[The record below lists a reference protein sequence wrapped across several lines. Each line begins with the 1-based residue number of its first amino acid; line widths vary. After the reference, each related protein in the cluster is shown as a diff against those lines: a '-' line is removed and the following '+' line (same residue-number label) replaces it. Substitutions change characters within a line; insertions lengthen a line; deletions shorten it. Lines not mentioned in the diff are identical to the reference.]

1 MYRFEYDPKF
11 IKLLAKEVVKKMRKV
26 EEQEPEPDLI
36 SVKAAAMELNL
47 SEDYVRKIKDRL
59 PHVKQGNKKQG
70 RILFVREGLKEAYL
84 NGAANVK

>member
-1 MYRFEYDPKF
+1 MYNDPKF
-11 IKLLAKEVVKKMRKV
+11 IKLLAKEVVKEMRKV
-26 EEQEPEPDLI
+26 EEQDPEPDLI

>member
-1 MYRFEYDPKF
+1 
-11 IKLLAKEVVKKMRKV
+11 
-26 EEQEPEPDLI
+26 
-36 SVKAAAMELNL
+36 MELNL
-47 SEDYVRKIKDRL
+47 SENYVRKIKDRL